1 MSGLNKRLNAYR
13 PDLADERLQGL
24 VQAERYSAGETRRI
38 VASATSVRRQPSRDS
53 MQLTQ
58 ALYGEDVQVLD
69 IRDGFAWVRLHGDGY
84 VGYMDATAL
93 GDVTGQAT
101 HEVITPST
109 MIYPKPDIKSSPAII
124 IPMLSR
130 LMVVGQ
136 EKDFLVLA
144 TGGYV
149 YARHARPLAPAAG
162 GDHVTVAQRFLFTP
176 YFWGGKTVHGIDCS
190 GLVQV
195 ALQAVGQAVLR
206 DSDMQEH
213 SLGTP
218 LSAED
223 ARHLQRGDFVFW
235 DGHVGMMVDST
246 TLLHANG
253 FYMMVTEE
261 PLAEAMARI
270 AKPVTA
276 YKRLQ

>member
-1 MSGLNKRLNAYR
+1 ML
-13 PDLADERLQGL
+13 DL
-24 VQAERYSAGETRRI
+24 
-38 VASATSVRRQPSRDS
+38 
-53 MQLTQ
+53 
-58 ALYGEDVQVLD
+58 
-69 IRDGFAWVRLHGDGY
+69 RDGFAWVRLHGDGY

-93 GDVTGQAT
+93 GDVTGQT
-101 HEVITPST
+101 TDEVIAPST

-136 EKDFLVLA
+136 EKEFLVLA
-144 TGGYV
+144 SGGYV
-149 YARHARPLAPAAG
+149 YARHVRPLAPAAS
-162 GDHVTVAQRFLFTP
+162 GDHVAVAQRFLFTP

-206 DSDMQEH
+206 DSDMQEQ
-213 SLGTP
+213 SLGKA
-218 LSAED
+218 LSVED

-235 DGHVGMMVDST
+235 DGHVGMMVDAT

-253 FYMMVTEE
+253 FHMMVTEE

-270 AKPVTA
+270 AKPVSA